1 MDTTERQ
8 QVIDNEHLRLLR
20 IGYLIAGG
28 TSIFAGLIGLLY
40 LGLGAFFGL
49 ALSGMTEMADMGGDE
64 KIAEIL
70 PLIFIGI
77 GGFLALVVGV
87 LAALQLW
94 TARSLQRRENRTLCL
109 ITAGI
114 TCLSLPWGT
123 ALGILTFYALNRD
136 SIRRE
141 FEGQPPRPT
150 SLEPGAVPPPPHR
163 G

>member
-20 IGYLIAGG
+20 IGYFVAGG

-40 LGLGAFFGL
+40 LGIGAFFGV
-49 ALSGMTEMADMGGDE
+49 ALSQVAETNGDE
-64 KIAEIL
+64 NVAEIL
-70 PLIFIGI
+70 PLVFIGL
-77 GGFLALVVGV
+77 GGILALVVGV

-94 TARSLQRRENRTLCL
+94 TARSLGRRENRTLCL

-114 TCLSLPWGT
+114 TCLSVPWGT
-123 ALGILTFYALNRD
+123 ALGILTFYALNRE
-136 SIRRE
+136 SIRRD
-141 FEGQPPRPT
+141 FEGQPPIPL
-150 SLEPGAVPPPPHR
+150 SPEPGSVPPPPHH

>member
-1 MDTTERQ
+1 MDATERQ

-28 TSIFAGLIGLLY
+28 TSIFAGFIGLLY
-40 LGLGAFFGL
+40 LGLGAFFGV
-49 ALSGMTEMADMGGDE
+49 ALSGMAEMAETGGDE

-77 GGFLALVVGV
+77 GGLLALVVGV
-87 LAALQLW
+87 LAGLQLW
-94 TARSLQRRENRTLCL
+94 TARSLQRREHRTLCL

-123 ALGILTFYALNRD
+123 ALGILTFYVLNRH
-136 SIRRE
+136 SVQRE
-141 FEGQPPRPT
+141 FDGQPPAPMPM
-150 SLEPGAVPPPPHR
+150 EPGAIPPPPHR